1 MRPAINDPDARLAA
15 LGLALPKPP
24 PAIASVLPWWR
35 SGETIYI
42 SGQIAT
48 SDGRLLHEGRVG
60 ETVGLEQAQECA
72 RACALNALS
81 QLDAATGDL
90 DRIEQLVKLTVFVA
104 SAPEFAEQHLVANGA
119 SDLLIDVFGE
129 PGRHARSAIGVAAL
143 PLASP
148 VEIELIAQ
156 ARE

>member
-1 MRPAINDPDARLAA
+1 MSEPETGLAA
-15 LGLALPKPP
+15 LGLALPEPP
-24 PAIASVLPWWR
+24 PAVAFFLPWR
-35 SGETIYI
+35 RIGLTIYV

-48 SDGRLLHEGRVG
+48 SDGTLLHEGRVG
-60 ETVGLEQAQECA
+60 ETVALEQARECA
-72 RACALNALS
+72 RACALNALA
-81 QLDAATGDL
+81 QLHAAVGDL

-129 PGRHARSAIGVAAL
+129 RGRHARSAIGVAAL

-148 VEIELIAQ
+148 VEIEVIAQ
-156 ARE
+156 VQG